1 MMKCSLFSVVE
12 DMRDVMEDG
21 IPELGLPSLD
31 PLFIDEITFDFNAA
45 TIKVGTERDFQNNVL
60 TNLFVTSFLT

>member
-1 MMKCSLFSVVE
+1 MKCSLFSVVE

-45 TIKVGTERDFQNNVL
+45 TIKVGAEKGF
-60 TNLFVTSFLT
+60 SE